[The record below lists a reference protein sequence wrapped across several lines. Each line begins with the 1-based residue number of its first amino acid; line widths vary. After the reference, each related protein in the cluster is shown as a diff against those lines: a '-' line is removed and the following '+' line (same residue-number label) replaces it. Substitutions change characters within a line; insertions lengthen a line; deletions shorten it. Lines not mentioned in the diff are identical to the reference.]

1 MTIESVSS
9 LRFCVMSGT
18 RFHSQPS
25 SVSESVPSYFGLA
38 STSESKSRRTKN
50 SPRKTGIWNRIG
62 RHDEAGLILF
72 SR

>member
-18 RFHSQPS
+18 RSHSQPS
-25 SVSESVPSYFGLA
+25 SVSESVPAYFGLA

-50 SPRKTGIWNRIG
+50 SPRKTGI
-62 RHDEAGLILF
+62 
-72 SR
+72 